1 MKKKIKM
8 YYLSLV
14 CYFLAITSL
23 MSGHSLVNSHKTEL
37 QQQKD
42 IDHQII
48 MDELDE
54 FNNVLEYVYYNCL
67 LLF

>member
-1 MKKKIKM
+1 MN
-8 YYLSLV
+8 YLSLV

-23 MSGHSLVNSHKTEL
+23 ISGHSLVNSHKTEL

-48 MDELDE
+48 MDD
-54 FNNVLEYVYYNCL
+54 
-67 LLF
+67 

>member
-8 YYLSLV
+8 NYLSLV

-23 MSGHSLVNSHKTEL
+23 INGHSLVNSHKTEL
-37 QQQKD
+37 QQQND
-42 IDHQII
+42 IDQTI